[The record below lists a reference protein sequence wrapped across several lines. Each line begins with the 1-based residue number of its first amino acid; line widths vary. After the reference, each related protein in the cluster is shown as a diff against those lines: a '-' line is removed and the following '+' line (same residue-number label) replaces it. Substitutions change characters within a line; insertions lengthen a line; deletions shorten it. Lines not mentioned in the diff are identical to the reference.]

1 MANKIIQQK
10 KKWLIKKKFNCY
22 LKSHVNK
29 YFFKKNYTCQE
40 TIIKKKKLKLWI
52 NKNFL
57 SFSQSFLATKNNL
70 KTQKSNPTIIRHSH

>member
-40 TIIKKKKLKLWI
+40 TIIKKKKIETL
-52 NKNFL
+52 N
-57 SFSQSFLATKNNL
+57 
-70 KTQKSNPTIIRHSH
+70 